1 MRFTPTF
8 LDEIRDRV
16 PISSVIGK
24 RVIFDKKKSNPGR
37 GDHWACCPFHGEKSP
52 SFHCEDRKGRYH
64 CFGCGVSGDHF
75 RFLVELEGVS
85 FPEAVEQIAGLAGV
99 PLPDRDPEAEKR
111 EEARASLHDVMK
123 LAAGWF
129 VEKLHAPEG
138 AKARAYLRGRGL
150 TAQTQSAF
158 QLGYAP
164 EGRSGLKEFLAGKG
178 VHKDQIEACGLVVF
192 GDDIPVSYD
201 RFRDRIM
208 FPIEDSRGR
217 VIAFGGRAMA
227 ADAPAKY
234 LNSPETELF
243 HKGQILYNFAKAR
256 KSVQDKS
263 AVIAVE
269 GYMDVIA
276 LAQAGIAN
284 AVAPLGTALTEN
296 QLELLWRMAGE
307 PVMCF
312 DGDQAGVRAALRA
325 ADLALP
331 LIKPGKSLRF
341 AMLPDGKDP
350 DDLVKAGGPEAF
362 QSVLAEARPLI
373 DMIWSRETSA
383 GTYDTPERR
392 AELEQ
397 RLRQVTAPIKDENIR
412 RHYAQ
417 DLRER
422 MRSFFGT
429 SERPRNG
436 ERGAGSGSNAYGQSK
451 FGQAKGRIAVSD
463 TLARSALV
471 RGPQAGIALREAAIL
486 MMAVNHPAL
495 IEEDFAGFADIELPN
510 AELQGLHSAIL
521 SVLAGAD
528 LSEGGGLGKLLTG
541 SGQGGTLE
549 MLAQLVARSK
559 LWVAMPDAAVEDV
572 REAWRQALHL
582 HHLTRNLKTEL
593 RFAESALAAEAN
605 DENFERLLD
614 IRAQMNNVSA
624 TEALLDGFGVMSGRG
639 SAKSSN

>member
-1 MRFTPTF
+1 MRFTPAF
-8 LDEIRDRV
+8 LEDIRDRV

-75 RFLVELEGVS
+75 RFLVELEGLS
-85 FPEAVEQIAGLAGV
+85 FPEAVEQIAIMAGV

-129 VEKLHAPEG
+129 AEKLHAPEG

-150 TAQTQSAF
+150 TAQTQTGF
-158 QLGYAP
+158 QIGYAP
-164 EGRSGLKEFLAGKG
+164 EGRSALKEYLAGRG
-178 VHKDQIEACGLVVF
+178 IAKDQIEACGLVVF

-208 FPIEDSRGR
+208 FPIDDSRGR

-243 HKGQILYNFAKAR
+243 HKGQILYNFARAR
-256 KSVQDKS
+256 KAVQDKG

-276 LAQAGIAN
+276 LAQAGFHHV
-284 AVAPLGTALTEN
+284 VAPLGTALTDN

-312 DGDQAGVRAALRA
+312 DGDQAGMRAALRA
-325 ADLALP
+325 ADLAMP
-331 LIKPGKSLRF
+331 LLKPGKSLRF
-341 AMLPDGKDP
+341 ALLPDGKDP
-350 DDLVKAGGPEAF
+350 DDLVKSGGPDAF
-362 QSVLAEARPLI
+362 QAVLNEARPLI

-383 GTYDTPERR
+383 GSFDTPERR

-397 RLRQVTAPIKDENIR
+397 RLRAVTAPIADETIR

-422 MRSFFGT
+422 MRSFFGLN
-429 SERPRNG
+429 ERPRQPG
-436 ERGAGSGSNAYGQSK
+436 ERTATSGYAK
-451 FGQAKGRIAVSD
+451 PGQAKGRFAVSENL
-463 TLARSALV
+463 TRSALV
-471 RGPQAGIALREAAIL
+471 RGPQAGVALREAAIL

-495 IEEDFAGFADIELPN
+495 IEEDFAAFTEIEMPN
-510 AELQGLHSAIL
+510 GDLQSLHSAIL
-521 SVLAGAD
+521 SVLAVAD
-528 LSEGGGLGKLLTG
+528 LSGGGLGKLLTG
-541 SGQGGTLE
+541 SGQGPTLDV
-549 MLAQLVARSK
+549 LATLVARSQ
-559 LWVAMPDAAVEDV
+559 LWVAMPDAALEDV

-582 HHLTRNLKTEL
+582 HHLTRNLNKEL
-593 RFAESALAAEAN
+593 RIAEAALAADAN

-614 IRAQMNNVSA
+614 IRAQMHNANA
-624 TEALLDGFGVMSGRG
+624 TEALLDGFGVMSGRAASK
-639 SAKSSN
+639 SAN